1 MDHALIRAEF
11 PQAPGLIYLN
21 HAAVAPWP
29 RRAQEAVTAFAQENV
44 VHGASRHQWFV
55 EREERLRRQL
65 RQLINAPSPDDIAL
79 LKNTSEAISVVASGM
94 RWKQGDNVVTTAEEF
109 PSTWI
114 PWDAQ
119 PGVSLRQVDIRGP
132 APPEEA
138 LMAACD
144 KRTRV
149 LAVSSVQFSSGIRLE
164 LATLGDFC
172 AARNILFCVD
182 AIQSLGACQLDAQ
195 AIKAHFVMA
204 DGHKWLLGPEG
215 LALFYAHEAVRGEL
229 RLHQHGWR
237 MVEGP
242 GDYDAKSWRP
252 ARSARR
258 FEPGSPNMLG
268 IHGLS
273 ASLSLFEELGC
284 KEIETALS
292 AKVSRLM
299 AGLANIDRIRLVTP
313 SAPRRRAGIVSFLIE
328 GADHQALHQRLLE
341 KRVICSRRG
350 GGLRF
355 SPHFYT
361 PDQDIDKALEILS
374 SSI

>member
-29 RRAQEAVTAFAQENV
+29 RRAQEAVAAFAEENV
-44 VHGASRHQWFV
+44 VHGASRSQRFN

-65 RQLINAPSPDDIAL
+65 QQLINAPSPDDIAL
-79 LKNTSEAISVVASGM
+79 LKNTSEAISVVASGV
-94 RWKQGDNVVTTAEEF
+94 RWKQGDNVVATAEEF
-109 PSTWI
+109 PSNWI

-119 PGVSLRQVDIRGP
+119 PGVSLRQVNIRGE

-144 KRTRV
+144 ERTRV
-149 LAVSSVQFSSGIRLE
+149 LAVSSVQFSSGIRLD

-172 AARNILFCVD
+172 AARKILFCVD

-195 AIKAHFVMA
+195 AIKAHFIMA

-215 LALFYAHEAVRGEL
+215 LALFYAHEAARDEL

-284 KEIETALS
+284 KEIEATLN

-299 AGLANIDRIRLVTP
+299 AGLANIDRVRLITP
-313 SAPRRRAGIVSFLIE
+313 PDPRRRAGIVSFLIE
-328 GADHQALHQRLLE
+328 GADCQALHRRLLE
-341 KRVICSRRG
+341 NQVMCACRG
-350 GGLRF
+350 GALRF

-361 PDQDIDKALEILS
+361 PDQDVDKALDILS
-374 SSI
+374 LSI

>member
-1 MDHALIRAEF
+1 MDNALIRAEF

-29 RRAQEAVTAFAQENV
+29 RRAQEAVAAFAWENV
-44 VHGASRHQWFV
+44 VHGSSRPQRFI
-55 EREERLRRQL
+55 EREERLRQQL
-65 RQLINAPSPDDIAL
+65 RQLLNAPSTDDIAL
-79 LKNTSEAISVVASGM
+79 LKNTSEAISVVASGV
-94 RWKQGDNVVTTAEEF
+94 RWRQGDNVVTTAEEF
-109 PSTWI
+109 PSNWI

-119 PGVSLRQVDIRGP
+119 PGVSLRRVDIRG
-132 APPEEA
+132 AAPEEA

-149 LAVSSVQFSSGIRLE
+149 LAVSSVQFSSGIRLD
-164 LATLGDFC
+164 LAALGDFC
-172 AARNILFCVD
+172 AAGKILFCVD

-195 AIKAHFVMA
+195 AIKAHFIMA

-215 LALFYAHEAVRGEL
+215 LALFYACEAVRGEL

-237 MVEGP
+237 MVEAP

-252 ARSARR
+252 APSARR

-273 ASLSLFEELGC
+273 ASLSLFEELGY
-284 KEIETALS
+284 KEIEAALS

-299 AGLANIDRIRLVTP
+299 AGLAKLDRVRLVTP
-313 SAPRRRAGIVSFLIE
+313 SAPQRRAGIVSFLIE
-328 GADHQALHQRLLE
+328 GADCQALRQKLLE
-341 KRVICSRRG
+341 NQVMCACRG

-361 PDQDIDKALEILS
+361 PDQDIDKALDILAL
-374 SSI
+374 SI

>member
-1 MDHALIRAEF
+1 MEHALIRAEF

-21 HAAVAPWP
+21 HAAVSPWP

-65 RQLINAPSPDDIAL
+65 QRLINAPSPDDIAL
-79 LKNTSEAISVVASGM
+79 LKNTSEAISVVASGL
-94 RWKQGDNVVTTAEEF
+94 RWKQGNNVVTTAEEF

-132 APPEEA
+132 DSPEEA

-144 KRTRV
+144 ERTRV

-164 LATLGDFC
+164 LEALGDFC

-215 LALFYAHEAVRGEL
+215 LALFYAHEAVRDEL

-242 GDYDAKSWRP
+242 GDYDAKSWRA

-284 KEIETALS
+284 KEIEATLS

-299 AGLANIDRIRLVTP
+299 AGLANIDRARLITP
-313 SAPRRRAGIVSFLIE
+313 SAPRRRAGIASFLIE
-328 GADHQALHQRLLE
+328 GADHQALHKQLLE
-341 KRVICSRRG
+341 KQVICSYRG

-361 PDQDIDKALEILS
+361 PDQDIDKALDILAL
-374 SSI
+374 SI

>member
-29 RRAQEAVTAFAQENV
+29 RRAWEAVTTFAAENV
-44 VHGASRHQWFV
+44 VHGSSRHQLFIK
-55 EREERLRRQL
+55 REERLRRQL
-65 RQLINAPSPDDIAL
+65 QELINAPSTDDIAL
-79 LKNTSEAISVVASGM
+79 LKNTSEAISVVASGT
-94 RWKQGDNVVTTAEEF
+94 RWEQGDNVVTTAEEF

-119 PGVSLRQVDIRGP
+119 PGLSLRQVDIRD
-132 APPEEA
+132 ATLPEEA

-144 KRTRV
+144 QRTRV

-164 LATLGDFC
+164 LAALGDFC
-172 AARNILFCVD
+172 ASRNILFCVD

-215 LALFYAHEAVRGEL
+215 LALFYAQEAVRDEL

-268 IHGLS
+268 IHSLS
-273 ASLSLFEELGC
+273 ASLSLFEELGY
-284 KEIETALS
+284 KEIEAALR

-299 AGLANIDRIRLVTP
+299 AGLANIDRARLITP
-313 SAPRRRAGIVSFLIE
+313 LDPRRRAGIVSFLIE
-328 GADHQALHQRLLE
+328 DADHHALHRQLLE
-341 KRVICSRRG
+341 KQVICSCRG
-350 GGLRF
+350 GALRF

-361 PDQDIDKALEILS
+361 PDQDIDKALDILAL
-374 SSI
+374 SI

>member
-29 RRAQEAVTAFAQENV
+29 RRAQEAVAAFATENV
-44 VHGASRHQWFV
+44 VHGSSRHQRFN

-65 RQLINAPSPDDIAL
+65 QELINAPSPDDIAL
-79 LKNTSEAISVVASGM
+79 LKNTSEAISVVASGA

-109 PSTWI
+109 PSNWI

-119 PGVSLRQVDIRGP
+119 PGVSLRQVNIRGP
-132 APPEEA
+132 APEEA

-164 LATLGDFC
+164 LAALGDFC
-172 AARNILFCVD
+172 SSRNILFCVD

-195 AIKAHFVMA
+195 AVKAHFIMA

-215 LALFYAHEAVRGEL
+215 LALFYAHEAVRDEL
-229 RLHQHGWR
+229 RLRQHGWR

-284 KEIETALS
+284 EEIEAALRD
-292 AKVSRLM
+292 KVSRLM
-299 AGLANIDRIRLVTP
+299 AGLANIDRARLVTP
-313 SAPRRRAGIVSFLIE
+313 SAPQRRAGIVSFQIE
-328 GADHQALHQRLLE
+328 GADHPALHRRLLE
-341 KRVICSRRG
+341 KQVMCACRG

-361 PDQDIDKALEILS
+361 PDQDIDKALDILAL
-374 SSI
+374 SI